1 MEKIDIKQI
10 IESKSPDFFNSRF
23 KFFSKFIL
31 AIFDKFLHV
40 KQINEVLFS
49 NSQKYGIQFV
59 DAVFEYLNFQFEIS
73 SKDMKNI
80 PSEGKLVIVANHPL
94 GGLDGLALIK
104 VISEVR
110 KDVKIVAND
119 VLSKIKNIEE
129 LILPLDVYSIGA
141 QKDQIKNIEKAI
153 LDEKAV
159 IIFPSGIVSRL
170 YFNGIHDS
178 HWQNGAVKFCSKFE
192 SPVLPVFIDAKNS
205 ILFYLMSM
213 INSKIGMFMLPRE
226 LFGKRNSFIK
236 LKIGEVI
243 PASAFKN
250 SFLIPKIQSKLLK
263 QHTYKIG
270 KNNKGIFNTEKTII
284 HPIDSRQLKQEL
296 YKNRVLVNTFDGKII
311 YLVDYTSAPNVLKEI
326 SRLRELTFRKVGEGT
341 GKTYDM
347 DIYDIYYNHIVMWDN
362 DNLEIVGSYRL
373 GLTSDIIEKYGKKG
387 LYNSSQFTLNDNFDD
402 ILNQSI
408 EVGRSFIQQ
417 KYWRSNALDYIW
429 QGIGAYLGDKPEI
442 KYLWGAVS
450 ISDTYSELCKG
461 LLISYYRKW
470 YNGDNSLAT
479 SKNEYLL
486 SRNVKEN
493 VQQILN
499 SKDYIEDFKNLKTAL
514 KNNNYSIPVLYRRY
528 TDLTEYGGTSF
539 LSFCVDVNFN
549 NSVDGLI
556 VVDLSKLKVD
566 FRNRYYGSKSFV
578 GQTNDRIQK
587 AKSI

>member
-1 MEKIDIKQI
+1 MEKINIKEI
-10 IESKSPDFFNSRF
+10 IESKSPDFFNNKWNVF
-23 KFFSKFIL
+23 NKIIL
-31 AIFDKFLHV
+31 SIFDKFLHV
-40 KQINEVLFS
+40 NQINEVLFC

-59 DAVFEYLNFQFEIS
+59 DAIFEYLNFQFEIS

-80 PSEGKLVIVANHPL
+80 PSEGRLVIVANHPL

-119 VLSKIKNIEE
+119 VLTKIKNVEE
-129 LILPLDVYSIGA
+129 LLLPLDVYSVST
-141 QKDQIKNIEKAI
+141 QKEQIKNIEKAI
-153 LDEKAV
+153 LDENAV
-159 IIFPSGIVSRL
+159 IIFPTGIVSRL
-170 YFNGIHDS
+170 NFTGIHDS

-192 SPVLPVFIDAKNS
+192 SPVLPVFIEARNS
-205 ILFYLMSM
+205 ILFYLLSM
-213 INSKIGMFMLPRE
+213 INSKIGMFMLPHE
-226 LFGKRNSFIK
+226 LFRKRNSIIK
-236 LKIGEVI
+236 LRIGEVI

-250 SFLIPKIQSKLLK
+250 NPLLPKIQSKLLK

-270 KNNKGIFNTEKTII
+270 KNKKGIFNTEKTII
-284 HPIDSRQLKQEL
+284 HPIDSRLLKQEL
-296 YKNRVLVNTFDGKII
+296 FKCKILGNTFDGKII
-311 YLVDYTSAPNVLKEI
+311 YLTDYHSAPNVLKEI

-347 DIYDIYYNHIVMWDN
+347 DSYDLHYNHIVMWDSE
-362 DNLEIVGSYRL
+362 NLEIVGSYRL
-373 GLTSDIIEKYGKKG
+373 GLTSEIISKYGKKG
-387 LYNSSQFTLNDNFDD
+387 LYNSSQFTLNESFDD

-429 QGIGAYLGDKPEI
+429 QGIGAYLSDKPEI

-461 LLISYYRKW
+461 LIISYYRKW
-470 YNGDNSLAT
+470 YNGDNSFAT
-479 SKNEYLL
+479 SKNEYHI
-486 SRNVKEN
+486 SRNVFED

-499 SKDYIEDFKNLKTAL
+499 GKDYIEDFKNLKTAL
-514 KNNNYSIPVLYRRY
+514 KNNNFSVPVLYRRY
-528 TDLTEYGGTSF
+528 TDLTEYCGTSF
-539 LSFCVDVNFN
+539 ISFCVDVNFN

-556 VVDLSKLKVD
+556 VVDLSKLKDD

-578 GQTNDRIQK
+578 KQTNGRMFES
-587 AKSI
+587 KSV